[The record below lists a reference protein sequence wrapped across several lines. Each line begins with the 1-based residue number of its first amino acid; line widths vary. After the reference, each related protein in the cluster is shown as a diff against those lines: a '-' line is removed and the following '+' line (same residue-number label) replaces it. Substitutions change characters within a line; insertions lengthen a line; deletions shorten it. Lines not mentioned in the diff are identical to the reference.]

1 MHLKTVNNH
10 KGSTMQLRFEKGID
24 FRGYTPTKSN
34 IRKLLCCRIEG
45 KSGSGAVSNFRGSI
59 HSESD
64 LNQT

>member
-1 MHLKTVNNH
+1 
-10 KGSTMQLRFEKGID
+10 MQLRFEKGID

-34 IRKLLCCRIEG
+34 IRKLFCCRIEG